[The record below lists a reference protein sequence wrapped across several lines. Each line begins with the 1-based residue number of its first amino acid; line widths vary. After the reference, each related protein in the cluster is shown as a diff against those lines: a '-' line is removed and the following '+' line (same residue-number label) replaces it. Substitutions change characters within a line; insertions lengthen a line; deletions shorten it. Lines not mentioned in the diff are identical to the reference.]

1 MLPPFWRFNQLEV
14 RRPCCPNIVRDPI
27 PSQERV
33 EPMDTSLRALMAK
46 CPGDAFWVR
55 FAASLNPIAG
65 PMRDRR
71 GVTAAEYAILAVAV
85 VIVVGIA
92 AVQLLDPTKGA
103 YVYL

>member
-1 MLPPFWRFNQLEV
+1 
-14 RRPCCPNIVRDPI
+14 
-27 PSQERV
+27 
-33 EPMDTSLRALMAK
+33 MDTSLRALMAK
-46 CPGDAFWVR
+46 CPGDALWAR

-103 YVYL
+103 YVYLANVLGQTQSDVLSGVSGTR